1 MGVMSL
7 NGIQLTDRLILLL
20 MPPKYHPDYSYV
32 RKVWSWNLSF
42 QTLGQAKWPHLSFC
56 VTCHVGV
63 SCASVSC
70 CNVLPV
76 SRLRQVRTL
85 RMHLF
90 TIVQL
95 VCLALLWV
103 VMASAAALAF
113 PFMLLLTI
121 PVRMLILPRLFTRRE
136 LLSVSATHYNIID
149 QCSHSYYYHGYY
161 VYYCCYYYFYYC
173 SYSDNYDHYCCYHYY
188 CYC

>member
-20 MPPKYHPDYSYV
+20 MPPKYHPDYNYV
-32 RKVWSWNLSF
+32 RKVCFWVDSLL
-42 QTLGQAKWPHLSFC
+42 QVTLTSQMTSPVL
-56 VTCHVGV
+56 CHITW
-63 SCASVSC
+63 
-70 CNVLPV
+70 LFPV
-76 SRLRQVRTL
+76 SRQVRTL

-90 TIVQL
+90 TVVQL

-136 LLSVSATHYNIID
+136 LLSVSATHQSIID
-149 QCSHSYYYHGYY
+149 QCSQFILLLATAADPTSTTAAT
-161 VYYCCYYYFYYC
+161 
-173 SYSDNYDHYCCYHYY
+173 SSATAISTSTTAPTLTTTIATAAIIT
-188 CYC
+188 

>member
-1 MGVMSL
+1 MSQPINLSVSRTFLAGLSIVVGDVLRQIPLAVLFGIFLYMGVMSL

-32 RKVWSWNLSF
+32 RKVGSWNLLF
-42 QTLGQAKWPHLSFC
+42 QTLGIAKLTQLSFSATSC
-56 VTCHVGV
+56 V
-63 SCASVSC
+63 
-70 CNVLPV
+70 NVPPV
-76 SRLRQVRTL
+76 PRLRQVRTL

-90 TIVQL
+90 TVVQL
-95 VCLALLWV
+95 VCLAVLWV

-136 LLSVSATHYNIID
+136 LQSVSATRHNVIN
-149 QCSHSYYYHGYY
+149 QCNHSF
-161 VYYCCYYYFYYC
+161 YC
-173 SYSDNYDHYCCYHYY
+173 
-188 CYC
+188 